1 MNQQVAYEKK
11 SGNAKRIEQDEK
23 ELEAMLGR
31 ANEAAKPEEQEA
43 SEEETPKEETSKQE
57 ETPQE
62 EELSAEEKS
71 FKKRYGDLRKHLE
84 KTKAEYEQRIKQLE
98 ERANKDTI
106 VPPKSEEDIE
116 KWVKKYP
123 DVAGIVE
130 TIAQKK
136 AEKLVEGFKKKF
148 EEYDQLQEQTARQRA
163 ETKIREKHS
172 DFDDLKASDDF
183 HEWANEQ
190 PKWVQ
195 DALYEN
201 EHDAASVIRVI
212 DLYKVDKGIDNA
224 SKRGKAKEAASAV
237 KGNTKPSLD
246 PEEGSRKIRE
256 SDVARM
262 SDADYEKN
270 EDKILEA
277 MRSGNFVY
285 DLSGGAR

>member
-23 ELEAMLGR
+23 ELEAMLSR
-31 ANEAAKPEEQEA
+31 ANEAAKPEEQQ
-43 SEEETPKEETSKQE
+43 EETPKEEAPKQE
-57 ETPQE
+57 EVPQE
-62 EELSAEEKS
+62 EELPAEEKS

-84 KTKAEYEQRIKQLE
+84 KTKAEYEQRIQQLE
-98 ERANKDTI
+98 ERVNKDTI

-136 AEKLVEGFKKKF
+136 AEKLVEGFQKKF

-172 DFDDLKASDDF
+172 DFDDLKASNDF

-201 EHDAASVIRVI
+201 ENDAASVIRVI

-262 SDADYEKN
+262 SDSEYEKN